1 MGFEHVDYGLT
12 MMRFFSDEDFAAADA
27 LAGGLGTLRPEK
39 FPSIKKRQKPAE
51 KVNQS
56 MNENDISNSTFR
68 PIIVHSQVPTANSSI
83 SNQKDVLST
92 SISVETLSMKK
103 DIETAKSVLKEL
115 CRSNSVNPTKKQ
127 LQKRSSERSQHI
139 TSSPYKAVLKKLT
152 ANKKKIPSKFPK
164 KKPRKLFYDFHNEEW
179 TCLVCCE
186 PHANSRPRKKWV
198 QCSSCKQ
205 WAHEECTPGELF
217 YTCQNCI

>member
-1 MGFEHVDYGLT
+1 
-12 MMRFFSDEDFAAADA
+12 
-27 LAGGLGTLRPEK
+27 
-39 FPSIKKRQKPAE
+39 
-51 KVNQS
+51 
-56 MNENDISNSTFR
+56 MNENDISNSTLR
-68 PIIVHSQVPTANSSI
+68 PITVQSQVPTANSSV
-83 SNQKDVLST
+83 SNQKDVPST

-115 CRSNSVNPTKKQ
+115 CRSNSVNPIKKQ

-139 TSSPYKAVLKKLT
+139 TSSPYKAVLKKKTLT

-164 KKPRKLFYDFHNEEW
+164 KKPKNNFHNEEW
-179 TCLVCCE
+179 TCLVCCK
-186 PHANSRPRKKWV
+186 PYTNSRPREKWV